1 MWCSAALASR
11 RMVDVDLVRI
21 GQGTLGNSVGL
32 ITRLQRHHAGPERY
46 RHNVAIFD
54 IAIGKAYTWPKDIQ
68 LIQRF
73 EFIGEEDTDV
83 RSIRL
88 IPSGRS
94 GGAIVPYPESSARL
108 FANVEHGTDPR
119 PDGCPSPS

>member
-1 MWCSAALASR
+1 MDLNLRLMWCGAALASR
-11 RMVDVDLVRI
+11 RMVDVNLVRI

-32 ITRLQRHHAGPERY
+32 ITRLQRHHAGPERC

-68 LIQRF
+68 LIQRL
-73 EFIGEEDTDV
+73 EFVGEDIADV

-88 IPSGRS
+88 IPSGGS
-94 GGAIVPYPESSARL
+94 GGAIVP
-108 FANVEHGTDPR
+108 
-119 PDGCPSPS
+119 